1 MDRSNLT
8 LTFLALSCVFASCG
22 GGGSGAPNTPVA
34 VNRAPMVNPGVDQ
47 TVDELSTVTLDGSA
61 SSDPDNN
68 DSLTYSWT
76 QTAGASVTLSSST
89 VAQPTF
95 DAPDVTAI
103 ATPTT
108 LTFEL
113 SVSDSALSASDS
125 VDIVVND
132 IGMGINSAPTADAGA
147 DRVVAELTTAGLDGS
162 GSTDPDGDTLSYN
175 WIQTAGPSV
184 VVAGST
190 TSAPNFAAP
199 DVATPTVFT
208 FQLTVDDGT
217 DSTVDTVN
225 ITVQEGLT
233 QVIVAGVLR
242 YEFVP
247 STTNSNTC
255 FGLDFSAITAM
266 PIRAAT
272 VQLLDA
278 SDVVLDQTVSSDD
291 GSYSFANVAAST
303 DVRIRVRA
311 ELKRNGAPN
320 WDVEVRDNV
329 DVSTAPPALGDRP
342 LYVAQWGLFD
352 SGVANVTNADFT
364 AETGWDGSAYTG
376 TRAAAP
382 FAILDAIYS
391 AMTLVLSVDATVGFA
406 PLDGFWSVNNTR
418 TEGSPT
424 DIDMGELGGSF
435 FRSDIDSLFLMG
447 DASVNTGEFDNAVT
461 VHEWGHYFED
471 NLSRSDSIG
480 GRHVLG
486 EPIDARLAFS
496 EGWGHAVAAM
506 ALDDPLACNTGAV
519 SGAGSFGF
527 NAETFNAGPQGWYN
541 EVSVA
546 GLILDLYDTNDDG
559 ADNSSIGFAPIY
571 NIMTGPQVSTEAF
584 TTLFSFATLLR
595 ATLAPVDQ
603 AFLDALLV
611 EENTETAGLDVWA
624 STQGNINIAP
634 NNARD
639 VLPLYT
645 DYSPGSTINI
655 CTNDDNDPDGDGN
668 KPAEHRYLR
677 ITTIAAAAYD
687 ITIVPDTIPP
697 ATADPAPTLPDVIRD
712 RSDPDFLMLRDG
724 VQVAGGFSGE
734 ADSETIATQV
744 LPADVYSAYVQ
755 EFRFGDEDKS
765 SDFPNQICF
774 DLTMTA
780 Q

>member
-1 MDRSNLT
+1 MDISNVRLS
-8 LTFLALSCVFASCG
+8 FLALSCVLASCG
-22 GGGSGAPNTPVA
+22 GGSAATTPTVTP
-34 VNRAPMVNPGVDQ
+34 NRAPTVDAGLDQ
-47 TVDELSTVTLDGSA
+47 SVDELSTVTLDGSG
-61 SSDPDNN
+61 SSDPDN

-76 QTAGASVTLSSST
+76 QTGGANVTLSSST
-89 VAQPTF
+89 AVQPSF

-113 SVSDSALSASDS
+113 SVSDSALSANAT

-132 IGMGINSAPTADAGA
+132 VGLGINSAPVAAAGA
-147 DRVVAELTTAGLDGS
+147 DAIAAELTTVGLDGS
-162 GSTDPDGDTLSYN
+162 GSSDPDGDTLSFA

-184 VVAGST
+184 LLSGADTGTPSF
-190 TSAPNFAAP
+190 PAP
-199 DVATPTVFT
+199 DVTTPTVFT
-208 FQLTVDDGT
+208 FQLTVNDGIDT
-217 DSTVDTVN
+217 AVDAVS

-233 QVIVAGVLR
+233 QVSIAGVLR

-278 SDVVLDQTVSSDD
+278 GDVVLGQTVSGDD
-291 GSYSFANVAAST
+291 GSYSFANIDAST
-303 DVRIRVRA
+303 DVRVRVRA
-311 ELKRNGAPN
+311 ELKQSGAPN

-329 DVSTAPPALGDRP
+329 DVSATPVDLGDRP
-342 LYVAQWGLFD
+342 LYVAQWALFD
-352 SGVANVTNADFT
+352 SGVANISNADFT
-364 AETGWDGSAYTG
+364 AETGWDGSAYSG
-376 TRAAAP
+376 DRVAAP

-391 AMTLVLSVDATVGFA
+391 GMTLILDADATVGFA
-406 PLDGFWSVNNTR
+406 PLDAFWSVNNTR

-435 FRSDIDSLFLMG
+435 YRSDIDSLFLMG

-486 EPIDARLAFS
+486 EVIDARLAFG

-527 NAETFNAGPQGWYN
+527 NIETFNVGPQGWYN

-546 GLILDLYDTNDDG
+546 DLILDLYNDV
-559 ADNSSIGFAPIY
+559 SIGFDPIY
-571 NIMTGPQVSTEAF
+571 DVMTGPQISTEAF

-595 ATLAPVDQ
+595 TSLAPADQ
-603 AFLDALLV
+603 AFLDTLLAAK
-611 EENTETAGLDVWA
+611 NTETAGLDIWA
-624 STQGNINIAP
+624 STQGNINVAP

-645 DYSPGSTINI
+645 DYTPGTTLNI
-655 CTNDDNDPDGDGN
+655 CTNDDHDPDGDGN

-677 ITTIAAAAYD
+677 ITTTAAAAYD

-697 ATADPAPTLPDVIRD
+697 ATTDPAPTPPDVIRD

-724 VQVAGGFSGE
+724 VPVAGGFSGV

-774 DLTMTA
+774 DFTMTA